1 MSVADGRWAWLSR
14 GMATYDD
21 MQEFNPGIEGMD
33 KESLKKEMSACEL
46 NAENSETWTSSI
58 EEVFMQPDVQR
69 TTFLW
74 QIDLKS
80 EAEVA
85 WEDEE
90 EDQELNW
97 RCLPAHWQ
105 AILNSRLA
113 EFNSKIQDAEAF
125 YLHRK
130 GEFGEG
136 DVKTKNA
143 LKKWESLKEGEGAS
157 SVILIAKGTGKEASP
172 EVYHRAVSRSKGV
185 VKVQCG
191 PKITAYKLNVKEMN
205 LECMDS
211 TSTEEDGKVQH
222 DAVRKLR
229 IISVTGRSRELQE
242 VRIHLTALSLATS
255 DVLQSSG
262 LQPSKGAACNLD
274 IDNMGQ
280 TGDDHETKSE
290 EQQPGHTR
298 MCFVHAKPTV
308 SRNRFCQ
315 LAPLNIHAT
324 YYTQNIEQK
333 YIYVKREREDRWRDT
348 VNNNN
353 NI

>member
-1 MSVADGRWAWLSR
+1 M
-14 GMATYDD
+14 
-21 MQEFNPGIEGMD
+21 
-33 KESLKKEMSACEL
+33 
-46 NAENSETWTSSI
+46 
-58 EEVFMQPDVQR
+58 
-69 TTFLW
+69 
-74 QIDLKS
+74 
-80 EAEVA
+80 
-85 WEDEE
+85 
-90 EDQELNW
+90 
-97 RCLPAHWQ
+97 
-105 AILNSRLA
+105 
-113 EFNSKIQDAEAF
+113 
-125 YLHRK
+125 
-130 GEFGEG
+130 
-136 DVKTKNA
+136 
-143 LKKWESLKEGEGAS
+143 
-157 SVILIAKGTGKEASP
+157 IAKGTGKEASP

-242 VRIHLTALSLATS
+242 VRIHLTAFSLATS
-255 DVLQSSG
+255 DVLQNSG

-333 YIYVKREREDRWRDT
+333 YIY
-348 VNNNN
+348 
-353 NI
+353 I